1 MDLINPQ
8 LSAYVSPWSPAS
20 GGPDEIGGTMPDAM
34 RKLAKRMRMRSRTIA
49 FVGAGASASVGYPT
63 WDQLIDGLYQEV
75 TSTRGLNRSGS
86 DQDLRW
92 VAEQFDSDLEGS
104 LVDAVRRVFEE
115 RAPGGPG
122 PIHTMLARLPFNHY
136 ITTNYDRLI
145 EQACDEE
152 VGEAAR
158 WVTENSSGPQFN
170 VEPCIPRSGR
180 DQEQFSE
187 FLSLMAEDSPRR
199 AVLHLH
205 GTLEDR
211 VTLTM
216 ADYNRQY
223 LHDATLLRMFAVF
236 ATSTVVFVGASLR
249 DPDVMELVRRAHFH
263 SGPKPRHFA
272 FLPEF
277 RRSEAALLERNY
289 GIQSIFYTYD
299 NLEGHQDAVRRLQQL
314 LELVEETKPY
324 PTALKP
330 NGNFRSTKTWLAQS
344 QSPQFEELVDRV
356 KDEVRRRRR
365 GLATFSGLDAVTS
378 SRILR
383 RIATDYSRLPKNH
396 HFRNVVWLSPANLGS
411 FPGAGSRTLVD
422 ALVGEITS
430 AFGSY
435 RLTAGHNHDHNFRA
449 IESLLQSKDRFG
461 PESALIVIDAIADLR
476 EACSP
481 DELTLFRWF
490 LANLP
495 QGTVALLSQAADT
508 DPFDDERT
516 WEGLK
521 SHMSFDPQAN
531 GTGTFDSDSSLLDNN
546 VLEVLESD
554 DITQRVLLATC
565 VLATPVDSGALP
577 VMLDLPPGKVEEA
590 LADLAEL
597 GLLEM
602 ERLLDQP
609 RPDAGRRPR
618 ERIPEGGLGEIGI
631 SSPIRRTA
639 LGISLERFGAP
650 RDSDSSDVLTEVVWR
665 LASWSR
671 SAIASLNRWEAEKDQ
686 FQELIGQVADLLA
699 AFEASCWLVQI
710 HSKDMSRLDEKFLDT
725 WLWLGADL
733 AYILPYVGR
742 WAEAKRIV
750 QYLEK
755 FVDLADQPRMFQ
767 RELAIQE
774 SRIVGALALTD
785 VDVGQ
790 AADRARFAVD
800 SAEEDLA
807 NLDASSSVED
817 RTAIELHLAQAR
829 IRLGHALFRQE
840 KYDEAKEQFE
850 TVCETAFLDDG
861 RRPTGRL
868 LKYAADVAGFLA
880 NVMRRNLSS
889 SPSDVEI
896 AEILRVL
903 DKGFIALIEL
913 SNRRDRGHQA
923 VLRGEVLLQ
932 YGNARAA
939 RRSLARALI
948 ISHEFQDRY
957 LEARA
962 LLGLA
967 QTDGR
972 RALAEKSASIF
983 ADVDP
988 ELHREAR
995 EVLYA
1000 LPAVEPNSFQEGTN
1014 KPSIVVFI
1022 GVPGTGKTA
1031 AFRTA
1036 KMALTAWGLKPQVV
1050 GLDPVLIERLR
1061 HGEDLGMEEIHD
1073 RLESTVEEV
1082 HRIPGGVAL
1091 ASLPLSHPGELFQG
1105 RVEHDPL
1112 MSEILCIDMQ
1122 APQEILEARNRERH
1136 AEGVAYSTLAG
1147 FVTKQSSEPIP
1158 SPHSTWESWVEIRGG
1173 AYVQVASDVP
1183 IRDFQ
1188 ASVRDLLGLSFLGVE
1203 PLLSTKR

>member
-1 MDLINPQ
+1 MFLQ
-8 LSAYVSPWSPAS
+8 WSPAS
-20 GGPDEIGGTMPDAM
+20 GGPDEIGGTMADAM

-63 WDQLIDGLYQEV
+63 WDQLIDGLYQEA
-75 TSTRGLNRSGS
+75 TSTRGINRAES

-104 LVDAVRRVFEE
+104 LVDSVRRVFEE

-122 PIHTMLARLPFNHY
+122 PLHTMLARLPFNHF

-152 VGEAAR
+152 ARGAAR
-158 WVTENSSGPQFN
+158 WVTGSSNEPQFT

-180 DQEQFSE
+180 DPEQFSG

-205 GTLEDR
+205 GTLEDQL
-211 VTLTM
+211 TLTM

-223 LHDATLLRMFAVF
+223 LHDATLLRMFAIF

-263 SGPKPRHFA
+263 SGPKARHFA
-272 FLPEF
+272 FLPES

-299 NLEGHQDAVRRLQQL
+299 NLEGHQDAVRRLEQL
-314 LELVEETKPY
+314 LELVEETDAD
-324 PTALKP
+324 PTLLKP
-330 NGNFRSTKTWLAQS
+330 NGNFPSTKTWLAEG
-344 QSPQFEELVDRV
+344 QSPQFEKLVDGV
-356 KDEVRRRRR
+356 KDQVRRRRR

-422 ALVGEITS
+422 ALVGEMTS
-430 AFGSY
+430 ALGSY
-435 RLTAGHNHDHNFRA
+435 RLTAGHDHDHNFRA
-449 IESLLQSKDRFG
+449 IESLLQSKDDFG

-508 DPFDDERT
+508 DPFDDEMD

-521 SHMSFDPQAN
+521 SHMSFDSQAN
-531 GTGTFDSDSSLLDNN
+531 GSSTVDSDSSRLDKN
-546 VLEVLESD
+546 VLEVLERD

-590 LADLAEL
+590 LAELAEL

-602 ERLLDQP
+602 ERLLDPP
-609 RPDAGRRPR
+609 RPDAGRRAR

-631 SSPIRRTA
+631 SSPIRRAA
-639 LGISLERFGAP
+639 LGVSQELFGAP
-650 RDSDSSDVLTEVVWR
+650 RDTDSGDALIEVVWR

-671 SAIASLNRWEAEKDQ
+671 SVIASLDRWEAEKDQ
-686 FQELIGQVADLLA
+686 FQELIGQVADLLG
-699 AFEASCWLVQI
+699 AFEASCWLVRI

-733 AYILPYVGR
+733 AYILPYAGR
-742 WAEAKRIV
+742 WAEAKRIIL
-750 QYLEK
+750 YLKE
-755 FVDLADQPRMFQ
+755 FIDLADQPRVFR

-774 SRIVGALALTD
+774 SRIVVGLALTD

-790 AADRARFAVD
+790 AADLARAAVD
-800 SAEEDLA
+800 TAVEDLA
-807 NLDASSSVED
+807 PVDAKSSVDD

-829 IRLGHALFRQE
+829 IRLGQALILQ
-840 KYDEAKEQFE
+840 KKDEEARDQFATIYE
-850 TVCETAFLDDG
+850 GAFFDESN
-861 RRPTGRL
+861 RPTGRL
-868 LKYAADVAGFLA
+868 LKYAADAAGFLA
-880 NVMRRNLSS
+880 HVMRRNLSS
-889 SPSDVEI
+889 SPSELEI

-903 DKGFIALIEL
+903 DDGFTALIEL
-913 SNRRDRGHQA
+913 SNRRDRGYQA

-932 YGNARAA
+932 HGNVRAA

-967 QTDGR
+967 QTDRR

-983 ADVDP
+983 ADIDP
-988 ELHREAR
+988 ESQREAR
-995 EVLYA
+995 EAWYE
-1000 LPAVEPNSFQEGTN
+1000 LPAVEPNPFEDRTN
-1014 KPSIVVFI
+1014 QPSIVVFI

-1050 GLDPVLIERLR
+1050 GIDPLLIERLR
-1061 HGEDLGMEEIHD
+1061 QGEDLGMEEIHD

-1082 HRIPGGVAL
+1082 RKIPSGVAM
-1091 ASLPLSHPGELFQG
+1091 ASLPLSHPAELFQG
-1105 RVEHDPL
+1105 RIEHDPL
-1112 MSEILCIDMQ
+1112 MSEILCIDVQ
-1122 APQEILEARNRERH
+1122 APQEVLEARNRERH

-1158 SPHSTWESWVEIRGG
+1158 SPHATWESWVEIRGG
-1173 AYVQVASDVP
+1173 AYVQVVSDVP

-1203 PLLSTKR
+1203 PLLSAKR